1 MTFKQILLVLDADE
15 PAEAASE
22 TAATIA
28 AGAGGVVEG
37 VCVFREPA
45 PSIADCYAVGPAAVG
60 EVIEELRLEIRKSTA
75 GVSEAFD
82 RVIAGRGLSGGWRLT
97 GIDDWRNALIG
108 PARIADLM
116 VAPAAEAHH
125 DFANAMVDLM
135 LQSGAPCLIA
145 PTRPSAQR
153 PFHAP
158 FRRVAL
164 AWNGSR
170 EAARALRE
178 GMAFV
183 EAASDV
189 VVIVAAEEKTRW
201 LDAANAERL
210 IRRLALHGVEA
221 ELVRVAETVEPVG
234 DDLIAQ
240 CETLQADLLVM
251 GAYGRSRA
259 AEMILGGA
267 TRTILQQPPCAVL
280 MSH

>member
-1 MTFKQILLVLDADE
+1 MQKPRTGNCVMTFKQILLVLDADE

-97 GIDDWRNALIG
+97 GIDDWRNALI
-108 PARIADLM
+108 
-116 VAPAAEAHH
+116 
-125 DFANAMVDLM
+125 
-135 LQSGAPCLIA
+135 A

-183 EAASDV
+183 EAASEV
-189 VVIVAAEEKTRW
+189 VVI
-201 LDAANAERL
+201 
-210 IRRLALHGVEA
+210 
-221 ELVRVAETVEPVG
+221 
-234 DDLIAQ
+234 
-240 CETLQADLLVM
+240 
-251 GAYGRSRA
+251 
-259 AEMILGGA
+259 
-267 TRTILQQPPCAVL
+267 
-280 MSH
+280 